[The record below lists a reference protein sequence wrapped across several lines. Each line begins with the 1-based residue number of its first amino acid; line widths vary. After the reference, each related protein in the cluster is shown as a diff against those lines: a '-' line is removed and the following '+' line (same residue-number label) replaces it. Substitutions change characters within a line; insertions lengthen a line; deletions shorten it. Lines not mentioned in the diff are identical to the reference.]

1 MRELLWAGLHGT
13 MEGSR
18 FRRLK
23 RKAVGRGGVFP
34 LFLAFWILAGVL
46 APCSCEPKPRIVHR
60 EPAVGEGDVG
70 GVTQSWR
77 KH

>member
-1 MRELLWAGLHGT
+1 
-13 MEGSR
+13 MEE

-23 RKAVGRGGVFP
+23 RKDVHRGGIFP
-34 LFLAFWILAGVL
+34 FFLAFWALAGVL
-46 APCSCEPKPRIVHR
+46 APCSCEPKPPIVHR
-60 EPAVGEGDVG
+60 EPAAGEGCVG